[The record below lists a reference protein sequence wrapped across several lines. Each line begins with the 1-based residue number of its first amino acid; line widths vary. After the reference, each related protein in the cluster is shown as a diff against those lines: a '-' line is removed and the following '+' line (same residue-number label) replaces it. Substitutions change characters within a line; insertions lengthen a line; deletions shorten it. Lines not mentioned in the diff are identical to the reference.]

1 LRELNTNKKLLIRK
15 PQPSR
20 LLTLQLQMAR
30 KVSQT
35 PNRKQNPPRVKKKIV
50 ARTRIK
56 KKRKRKPLLLTKTV
70 SRSNVPSQPIC
81 SITTSDV
88 QFSEVNIQVSPSNQ
102 SCYYLS
108 SELSLPDLSKL
119 IGQEWAILTE
129 TQRKVS

>member
-1 LRELNTNKKLLIRK
+1 MRELNTNKKLLIRK

-35 PNRKQNPPRVKKKIV
+35 PNRRQNPPRVKKKIV

-70 SRSNVPSQPIC
+70 SRSNVPSQLIC

-88 QFSEVNIQVSPSNQ
+88 QFSEVNIQVSHLNQ

-119 IGQEWAILTE
+119 IG
-129 TQRKVS
+129 